1 MSGMAAMLR
10 SGAGDR
16 VGSAQSPT
24 LLSRVQSR
32 LSSPMRSPGN
42 TSNRILNNESSYYED
57 KPQMHVSIVLEHLWT
72 EPVAPS
78 GQSKESR
85 DRASK
90 VFRATDLVSQ
100 SMICLV
106 RSGPTP
112 GLQLVKMET
121 VNDNSDKIIF
131 GAAKKIPALD
141 AVHIAGL
148 NMILVLDMTGSLVLY
163 SGSTRVS
170 KIMLPSSPTTILSQV
185 SVPYSSPCLS

>member
-32 LSSPMRSPGN
+32 LSSPMRSPSN

-78 GQSKESR
+78 GQNQNKEIFQ
-85 DRASK
+85 RA
-90 VFRATDLVSQ
+90 Q
-100 SMICLV
+100 YYCWIMIML
-106 RSGPTP
+106 
-112 GLQLVKMET
+112 L
-121 VNDNSDKIIF
+121 
-131 GAAKKIPALD
+131 
-141 AVHIAGL
+141 HIAGKHTYEQ
-148 NMILVLDMTGSLVLY
+148 NQKKFVCQKTSQ
-163 SGSTRVS
+163 
-170 KIMLPSSPTTILSQV
+170 KIEIFPP
-185 SVPYSSPCLS
+185 